1 MNNNKKH
8 YIFLL
13 NIILIFFLLISLT
26 YGWMVDYKASRIS
39 TTSSIIRTYFESG
52 NGSEEYPFEIA
63 RPIQLYYFSWL
74 QQLGFFN
81 MEDPDYP
88 GTVKQYHF
96 YVSTDLDMSEYS
108 IPSIGT
114 ISQPFVGKFDGR
126 GHIISNLTVDNSPTL
141 TDIPEGGTLGDQIVG
156 FFGVVGSYGIYPIY
170 SYNKVKN
177 VVTNFALHNVTVMT
191 QAPNQNKSL
200 IGIVAGYVNGFV
212 TDVAVS
218 NSSIHVAS
226 GLTNLDSSNLSN
238 GFSEYTLIGYCEEAY
253 KSSLYVTEVLYSEP
267 NVSTMITYTDEG
279 AKNEWGGSV
288 AMKAMYERLV
298 RIFSAAQSDY
308 SYIPSK
314 IEYFDENGNLL
325 DSSAASPIP
334 IDRVKYYANADIGR
348 FSMYSSVTKL
358 TGTEDAY
365 TYSLGKTTNYTKLI
379 RTSVNPDG
387 VIISD
392 GSNYISLTGTT
403 VSNETSLLSATIL
416 TYNGTNGTISVNVN
430 GTNRYLNQNGTTL
443 TTLTTGT
450 SSSSATV
457 WKYDANNRLY
467 CVKNNQTYY
476 LQYIDGWKLRPLSGY
491 KISSGSNYLSI
502 ATDGTITN
510 VTNSNSATVWHFTGS
525 LNGKIFAVANNR
537 MYYLTISS
545 SNLSLTQTATSAT
558 DFSNSN
564 NRLYYGSNYICYR
577 RFLWTWT
584 WTWTTS
590 DSSNATTLTFTSSQV
605 TLQSISV
612 SPIKKEIIQVP
623 DYYTTYFP
631 LSIINPN
638 VSSTSV
644 VNAANFGVATNN
656 TGYVISGSQYLY
668 NSDNTYRD
676 SDIRVSRYG
685 MDDLEKSLGGTSYSA
700 AKLEILTRTK
710 TSGGIVRI
718 TDKYN
723 SNHTNTNLNQY
734 SAKDVF
740 ELGLLK
746 YNNSRDSIH
755 NLFNGQ
761 KNVYG
766 LHFMDATISK
776 ERLLTVEK
784 AVINHNTYK
793 NYQMPMDSIDFQLS
807 SNGYINFYAGTYF
820 PDNNTFFSLHQIFRY
835 RDQLSEEAVLQ
846 AYESAGNPIVFKLN
860 DGNFY
865 IYENG
870 EYTSIK
876 LASNFDT
883 TYQQK
888 FEYVYMKSGDPNA
901 PVYYKTSNNIYYT
914 YSNGTFTQQSSLP
927 SGYVDVNIITDIK
940 EIVEIYG
947 VYTQDGFLN
956 VNYDFIYK
964 FSDNSFSGTLTSEY
978 EMAFDLNWIKY
989 PSIEMYSVY
998 YFELPA
1004 NRGEYALGS
1013 VPGRV
1018 GAYLMYLDL
1027 SSNAQEIHRTT
1038 ITDYVTQNIYTY
1050 EYPKGVQIVSEG
1062 SSYSDDI
1069 DSITIKLPLTFVG
1082 GTMTITRVGDV
1093 VTYSFTGGNK
1103 EVIFNYIGDDLTL
1116 QDSGGN
1122 KAVREPLSV
1131 FTITTRT
1138 VTQVDY
1144 NIITRRTTVK
1154 QTITLVDHLGQRI
1167 SIVVITYT
1175 LDVNGDLVGE
1185 VETDYNGEDDNKP
1198 IFAVTFA
1205 DASFVAHMVAP
1216 STSREVSLKA
1226 DYRFTNDL
1234 TDGTIIADD
1243 DGVRLYSD
1251 ITISVTD
1258 NESGTTVVKIDKKA
1272 PKFKLYNENGTYTR
1286 YDMEMSINGVNVNQ
1300 IGSSI
1305 NVNIDTT
1312 S

>member
-8 YIFLL
+8 YIFRL

-126 GHIISNLTVDNSPTL
+126 GHIISNLTIDNSPTL

-156 FFGVVGSYGIYPIY
+156 FFGVVGSYGINPIY

-298 RIFSAAQSDY
+298 RIFNAAQSGY

-334 IDRVKYYANADIGR
+334 IRDVKYYANADIGR
-348 FSMYSSVTKL
+348 FSMYSSVTTL
-358 TGTEDAY
+358 TGTTDAY

-392 GSNYISLTGTT
+392 GSNYISLTDTT
-403 VSNETSLLSATIL
+403 VSNETSPLSATIW

-443 TTLTTGT
+443 TTGT

-457 WKYDANNRLY
+457 WTYDANNRLY
-467 CVKNNQTYY
+467 CVINNQTYY

-502 ATDGTITN
+502 ATNGTITN

-525 LNGKIFAVANNR
+525 LNGNIFAVANNR
-537 MYYLTISS
+537 MYYLTISR

-558 DFSNSN
+558 NFSNSN
-564 NRLYYGSNYICYR
+564 YRLYNGRNYIRYSDSS
-577 RFLWTWT
+577 WTR
-584 WTWTTS
+584 S
-590 DSSNATTLTFTSSQV
+590 NSSNATTLTFTSSQV

-644 VNAANFGVATNN
+644 PVNAANFGVATNN
-656 TGYVISGSQYLY
+656 TGYVISGSQYLH
-668 NSDNTYRD
+668 NSNNTYRD

-685 MDDLEKSLGGTSYSA
+685 MDDLETSLGGPSYSA

-723 SNHTNTNLNQY
+723 SNHTNANLNQY

-761 KNVYG
+761 NNVYG

-989 PSIEMYSVY
+989 PSIEMNSVY

-1013 VPGRV
+1013 VPGRD

-1027 SSNAQEIHRTT
+1027 ASNAQEIHRTT

-1198 IFAVTFA
+1198 ISAVTFA

-1226 DYRFTNDL
+1226 DYRFTNDS